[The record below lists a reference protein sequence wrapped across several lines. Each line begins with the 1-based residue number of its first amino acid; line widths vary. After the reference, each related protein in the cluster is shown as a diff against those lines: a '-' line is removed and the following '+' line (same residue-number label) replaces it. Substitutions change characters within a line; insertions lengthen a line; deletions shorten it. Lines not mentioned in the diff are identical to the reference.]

1 MLFGIPA
8 ELIDLALLWTPARP
22 VERRLE
28 LLPTSGIAAKASK
41 SPTWSWAGFVGPVEY
56 RLFVVNQSGLLPV
69 PLIES
74 YSICHGGQIVQ
85 TIKLRET
92 SSSKT
97 GKRHSTTKEV
107 DTASI
112 ELATPSST
120 VLEFEAMAVPITQFK
135 IGTEPEYLSLQE
147 HIHASGQAS
156 VVRLYDKDSKH
167 CGLGFNLPTITPETA
182 GNDDAI
188 FVAVSQERAR
198 NVGGRG
204 AGHSA
209 IKRVEGEVILS
220 DVDVYGPGEVVN
232 VLLVT
237 GGEVAERITVARI
250 HLKAWDAAEPV
261 KRVVKLG

>member
-1 MLFGIPA
+1 M
-8 ELIDLALLWTPARP
+8 
-22 VERRLE
+22 
-28 LLPTSGIAAKASK
+28 
-41 SPTWSWAGFVGPVEY
+41 
-56 RLFVVNQSGLLPV
+56 

-74 YSICHGGQIVQ
+74 YSIYHGGQIVQ

-92 SSSKT
+92 SSSQT

-120 VLEFEAMAVPITQFK
+120 VLEFEAITVPMTQFK
-135 IGTEPEYLSLQE
+135 IGTVLEYLSLQE

-167 CGLGFNLPTITPETA
+167 CGLCFSLPTIIPETA
-182 GNDDAI
+182 GNEEAI
-188 FVAVSQERAR
+188 FVAVSRERAR

-209 IKRVEGEVILS
+209 IMRVEGEIILN

-237 GGEVAERITVARI
+237 GGEVAGRITVARI
-250 HLKAWDAAEPV
+250 SSESLGSCWANKESGEVRMTPEPTTGQW
-261 KRVVKLG
+261 LLATIPILASHQSLI